1 MDTRGTVLLTGAR
14 GLIGR
19 AITPRLERDGWQV
32 KPFDLADGDDLRD
45 PTAVR
50 DAARG
55 CVVIVHAGA
64 IPNDSQGT
72 AADIL
77 VTNVGGTWHV
87 LLAAQQV
94 GVQRVVSFS
103 SIQVF
108 GCSAGEGEPDYLP
121 IDDDHPRRAARPYGS
136 SKRLGEDLCD
146 AWSAQTGIPTV
157 TLRPPTVLGEEPFGR
172 IDPEDLERR
181 AFVHVDDVADAVA
194 RAVTV
199 PIDGHVALLLSATGD
214 IDAGRAREVLGWKPV
229 RVRSRRRQL
238 RRLLRR

>member
-1 MDTRGTVLLTGAR
+1 M
-14 GLIGR
+14 
-19 AITPRLERDGWQV
+19 
-32 KPFDLADGDDLRD
+32 
-45 PTAVR
+45 
-50 DAARG
+50 
-55 CVVIVHAGA
+55 HAGA

-94 GVQRVVSFS
+94 GMRRVVSFS

-121 IDDDHPRRAARPYGS
+121 IDDDHPRRAARPYGN

-172 IDPEDLERR
+172 IDPGDLERR
-181 AFVHVDDVADAVA
+181 AFVHVDDVADAVV

-199 PIDGHVALLLSATGD
+199 PVDGHLTLLLSATGD

-229 RVRSRRRQL
+229 RVRSRRQQL